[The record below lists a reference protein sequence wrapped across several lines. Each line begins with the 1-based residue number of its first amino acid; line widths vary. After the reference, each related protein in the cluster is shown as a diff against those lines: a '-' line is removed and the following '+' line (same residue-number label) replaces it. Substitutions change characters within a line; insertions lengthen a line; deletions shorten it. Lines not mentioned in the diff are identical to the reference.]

1 MMDKLTRLME
11 CNGIDRLRQKTAQE
25 QENRIAE
32 LERTVE
38 ILLKGEMPDEAVGTG
53 TDV

>member
-1 MMDKLTRLME
+1 MDKLARLME
-11 CNGIDRLRQKTAQE
+11 CNGIDSLRQTAMQE

-32 LERTVE
+32 LERTIE
-38 ILLKGEMPDEAVGTG
+38 ILLKGEMPDDAVGTG